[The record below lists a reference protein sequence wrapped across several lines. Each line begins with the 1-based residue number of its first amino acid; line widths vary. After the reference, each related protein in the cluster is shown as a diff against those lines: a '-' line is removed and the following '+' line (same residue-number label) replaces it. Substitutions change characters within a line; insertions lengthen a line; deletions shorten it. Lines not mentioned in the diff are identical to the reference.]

1 MDEPT
6 VGVDA
11 RSRDRF
17 YRLLAELHRDI
28 GLTLILVTHDIGKI
42 SSLVNRVACLNNR
55 LFFHGHSHEFA
66 QAGNFVASVWLR
78 YPGDGTSPLSKGG
91 KVPE

>member
-66 QAGNFVASVWLR
+66 HRKQEILSQAYGYDIQVMEHR
-78 YPGDGTSPLSKGG
+78 H
-91 KVPE
+91 